1 MLCTKVNRS
10 HCEDQS
16 MPKPSE
22 DQIRTRAHQLWEAAG
37 KPDGQDQEFWT
48 EAERQL
54 VEDAANNPEEKSG
67 SFLE

>member
-1 MLCTKVNRS
+1 
-10 HCEDQS
+10 

-37 KPDGQDQEFWT
+37 KPDGHDQEFWA

-54 VEDAANNPEEKSG
+54 AEDAANNPEEKSG